1 MTPWVCMKR
10 RWGEK
15 NKVQEWPGPFTCPT
29 PLRGWGES
37 PRGRRRGLG
46 GLYLTAQQPPR
57 RMLRSAALGGV
68 FGFVLVVIGLV
79 VFDDVVLAAEES
91 DHTWAGRRKE
101 WQVTNGWWWL
111 VVEISC
117 LETLVECNSPAHMM
131 STTTMMMS
139 SPALS
144 WVVWPT
150 SSIVTSSKGANGEQS
165 SGFG

>member
-1 MTPWVCMKR
+1 
-10 RWGEK
+10 
-15 NKVQEWPGPFTCPT
+15 
-29 PLRGWGES
+29 
-37 PRGRRRGLG
+37 
-46 GLYLTAQQPPR
+46 
-57 RMLRSAALGGV
+57 MLRSAALGGV

-79 VFDDVVLAAEES
+79 VFDDVVLAAEEG

-101 WQVTNGWWWL
+101 WQVTNGGWWL

-117 LETLVECNSPAHMM
+117 LETLAECNSPAHMM